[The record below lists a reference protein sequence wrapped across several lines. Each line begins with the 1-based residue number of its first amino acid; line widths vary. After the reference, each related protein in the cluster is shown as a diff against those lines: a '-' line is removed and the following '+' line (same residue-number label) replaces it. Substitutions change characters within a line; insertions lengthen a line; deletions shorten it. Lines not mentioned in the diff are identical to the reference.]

1 MVHLVSRRLT
11 MERTFT
17 RIVIA
22 LLLFATIEISSAWA
36 SSTQVTIIYSNDING
51 QIDPIG

>member
-1 MVHLVSRRLT
+1 
-11 MERTFT
+11 MERTLT
-17 RIVIA
+17 RVIIA
-22 LLLFATIEISSAWA
+22 LLIFATMAISSAGA